1 MKIKTLAPD
10 YGSVEDRRPVLGERT
25 PQPMRGRGPDPTI
38 KNRRDAEYVQ
48 RQEDI
53 KRIER
58 EALRPYHNEVLR
70 NRNVDRSLSDGK
82 AIIPPR
88 TTTIRKST
96 PIEPKKTSS
105 GPSTRYT
112 PGGAKAQNKWGQK
125 QYDKAVKGL
134 NDMVIKEY
142 NLDRSLDLGAE
153 ERARVNATREAIG
166 KQMQGYSNVKLQGMS
181 LPQSSGPPTR
191 APLGSYGGTQRSSVS
206 PRNQPSSG
214 PSRQGQSTGGSS
226 APSRTSTPSYG
237 GGARDSGRATSA
249 PARASAPRGTERFAK
264 GSLVKS
270 RVNQAGVYTKP
281 GMRKKMFESIKASA
295 TQGTRAGQWSAR
307 KAQLLAKNYK
317 AAGGGYK
324 TKK

>member
-10 YGSVEDRRPVLGERT
+10 YGSIEDRRPVLGERT
-25 PQPMRGRGPDPTI
+25 VQPMRGRGPDYTI
-38 KNRRDAEYVQ
+38 KSSRKAE
-48 RQEDI
+48 I
-53 KRIER
+53 K
-58 EALRPYHNEVLR
+58 
-70 NRNVDRSLSDGK
+70 
-82 AIIPPR
+82 PR
-88 TTTIRKST
+88 TTVIRKTST
-96 PIEPKKTSS
+96 PKPLEKTSS

-112 PGGAKAQNKWGQK
+112 RGGAKAQDNWHRD
-125 QYDKAVKGL
+125 QYESAMKKIDDKVVR
-134 NDMVIKEY
+134 NY
-142 NLDRSLDLGAE
+142 NLDRSLDIRAE
-153 ERARVNATREAIG
+153 DRGRVNATREAIG

-191 APLGSYGGTQRSSVS
+191 APLGSYGGTQRNSAS
-206 PRNQPSSG
+206 PRSQPSSG

-249 PARASAPRGTERFAK
+249 PTRTSAPRGTERFAK

-270 RVNQAGVYTKP
+270 KVNQAGVYTKP